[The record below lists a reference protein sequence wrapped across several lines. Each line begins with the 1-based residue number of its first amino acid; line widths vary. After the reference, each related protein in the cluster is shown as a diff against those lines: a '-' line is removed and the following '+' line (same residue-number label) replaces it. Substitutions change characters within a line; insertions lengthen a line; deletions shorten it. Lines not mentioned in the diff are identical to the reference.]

1 MLVLFTVIK
10 VRNRLMFFHQKI
22 VIFFCSNL
30 IHWKICARVIFL
42 GSNLI
47 HKNSHPYQ
55 IMIWMVVHPMWWHS
69 WKSHRGAFLEIMWVR
84 FTLEKMKLLGRG
96 VARYKMKC
104 RHNLRRGVWGRLWP
118 PAYDPSRSRGEPWW
132 GVQGGEDPQRKT
144 ILSVNRC
151 TNGEIWTIK
160 DMKYSYFIMETI
172 QKSKLLIYFC
182 WIWELLTECFYTA
195 FQNNLNSYTN
205 SASQSIES
213 IAKIIINAICMK
225 ETFPETFK
233 E

>member
-1 MLVLFTVIK
+1 VLVLFTVIK

-172 QKSKLLIYFC
+172 QKSK
-182 WIWELLTECFYTA
+182 
-195 FQNNLNSYTN
+195 
-205 SASQSIES
+205 
-213 IAKIIINAICMK
+213 
-225 ETFPETFK
+225 
-233 E
+233 